1 MYCSL
6 ENHQSADEL
15 VLVEVI
21 LQMAA
26 SQFCISFKC
35 KEVFFDLAGLYYLV
49 LFHSSPTSMPPQ
61 A

>member
-15 VLVEVI
+15 VLIEVI

-26 SQFCISFKC
+26 NQFCISFTYE
-35 KEVFFDLAGLYYLV
+35 EVFFDLAGLYYLV
-49 LFHSSPTSMPPQ
+49 LFHRSPTM
-61 A
+61 